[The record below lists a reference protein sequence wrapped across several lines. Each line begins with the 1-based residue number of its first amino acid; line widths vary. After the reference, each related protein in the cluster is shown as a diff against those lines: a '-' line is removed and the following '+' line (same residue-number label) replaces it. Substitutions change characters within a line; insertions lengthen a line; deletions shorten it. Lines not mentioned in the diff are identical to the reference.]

1 MTFQG
6 ELGVEL
12 NVDRASGA
20 VRIKRAE
27 ADSPAKPHEGAA
39 LRAING
45 RPVGRIETKAA
56 WLALVERLKA
66 PARPLVLALEV
77 PEDPVQRARAEL
89 DALAAS
95 AKAEAEAAA
104 AASAPA
110 PTLGRL
116 AFKPGMRF
124 GPRSRSPSPE
134 LTCSQCG
141 RTGTR
146 ADGFFNGARGNGYR
160 GLFCGE
166 ACQAKSAGR
175 SGLERASKRA
185 PTASSSRRRRSR
197 SRRSCSPRRRR
208 KSSPPRRNRHEAAA
222 APAAPHAAPG
232 LDEKRPTRRHLVDAA
247 ESAPAPQSPVES
259 EPAGGARP
267 PSDAEI
273 FDMVLAREKA
283 RIVKDYVAADRMRA
297 EMAAAGLTVV
307 YRDVTG
313 RGDKNR
319 GAVTWS
325 TADGREGPPS
335 MSRIEIE
342 TRLRAWLH
350 ARNVDKNPSRA
361 GDLLADCAARGLG
374 TSASGG
380 QLTWFTAL
388 GQHGTMP
395 FLVRVARSPRSRSRS
410 RSRRRRSE
418 RDRSRSRSGGR
429 RRRDRPSS
437 RGDEDDRGGA
447 QRLRGVY
454 RASVRYGAQGNETRR
469 YGFIT
474 PAGLEPDTR
483 TDVFMHADDVREGS
497 IVQHGDSVEY
507 TLVPCLRTRKDRAA
521 DVVKIRFRS
530 PELSLEDAIAARTKR
545 ILAGD
550 HGIRAQF
557 DDRTLTVR
565 TSRAAVAKSLGL
577 EEAAVKKVVKQTLMD
592 ALEAEPRRPRGVF
605 NLVPGKR
612 FGFITPDGGGEDVF
626 AHLANVRAGHVVED
640 RNAVEYGIG
649 RGPDGRDQAVDIV
662 PMPSPPPPPSEASD
676 DSGAAAPVLVIDVGS
691 PRRERKRDR

>member
-1 MTFQG
+1 
-6 ELGVEL
+6 
-12 NVDRASGA
+12 
-20 VRIKRAE
+20 
-27 ADSPAKPHEGAA
+27 
-39 LRAING
+39 
-45 RPVGRIETKAA
+45 
-56 WLALVERLKA
+56 
-66 PARPLVLALEV
+66 
-77 PEDPVQRARAEL
+77 
-89 DALAAS
+89 
-95 AKAEAEAAA
+95 
-104 AASAPA
+104 
-110 PTLGRL
+110 
-116 AFKPGMRF
+116 
-124 GPRSRSPSPE
+124 
-134 LTCSQCG
+134 
-141 RTGTR
+141 
-146 ADGFFNGARGNGYR
+146 
-160 GLFCGE
+160 
-166 ACQAKSAGR
+166 
-175 SGLERASKRA
+175 
-185 PTASSSRRRRSR
+185 
-197 SRRSCSPRRRR
+197 
-208 KSSPPRRNRHEAAA
+208 
-222 APAAPHAAPG
+222 
-232 LDEKRPTRRHLVDAA
+232 
-247 ESAPAPQSPVES
+247 
-259 EPAGGARP
+259 
-267 PSDAEI
+267 
-273 FDMVLAREKA
+273 MVLAREKA
-283 RIVKDYVAADRMRA
+283 RIVKDYAAADRMRA

-325 TADGREGPPS
+325 TVDGREGPPS

-374 TSASGG
+374 TSASSTG
-380 QLTWFTAL
+380 QLTWFTAQ

-395 FLVRVARSPRSRSRS
+395 FLVRDARSRSRS

-418 RDRSRSRSGGR
+418 RNRSRSRSRGR

-507 TLVPCLRTRKDRAA
+507 TLVPCRRTGKQRAE

-530 PELSLEDAIAARTKR
+530 PELSLEDTIAARTKR

-565 TSRAAVAKSLGL
+565 TLRAAVAKSLGV

-626 AHLANVRAGHVVED
+626 AHLANVRAGHVAED

-676 DSGAAAPVLVIDVGS
+676 DSGAAAAPVLVIDVGS
-691 PRRERKRDR
+691 PRKRGR